1 MRNKIAKV
9 TVCALT
15 GLTVL
20 AGSQVNAYAL
30 PTESALAG
38 ISLPLEKTYEAVGSM
53 AAANVEDDVNI
64 RSGASEESEVVGKL
78 YRGAVAAITGLE
90 GEWYQVS
97 SGSVEGYIK
106 REYLIYGEEAEP
118 AIREAWTSTATVNT
132 EVLHVRADN
141 TMDAE
146 ILGALQEGEQIP
158 VIESL
163 QGWEKMSYG
172 EQEGYISQEYVSLE
186 SGYETAESIE
196 EEQARL
202 AEEAARQEAKI
213 RQEMVTY
220 SKQFLGNPYVWGG
233 TSLTN
238 GTDCSGFVQS
248 LYAHFGYAIPRD
260 SRSQAAGAAGITQEE
275 MQPGDLLFYSR
286 GGSIN
291 HVAMYI
297 GDGQIIHAS
306 NPKTG
311 IKISPYDYRQPVK
324 VVSYI

>member
-1 MRNKIAKV
+1 MRNEFAKV

-15 GLTVL
+15 GLVIL

-30 PTESALAG
+30 PTDTALAG
-38 ISLPLEKTYEAVGSM
+38 ISIPLEKTYEAVGSM
-53 AAANVEDDVNI
+53 AAANVEDYVNI
-64 RSGASEESEVVGKL
+64 RSGPSEESSVLGKL
-78 YRGAVAAITGLE
+78 YSGEVATITGQE
-90 GEWYQVS
+90 GEWYLVS

-106 REYLIYGEEAEP
+106 REYLLYGDEAGPLIE
-118 AIREAWTSTATVNT
+118 AAWTSTATVNA
-132 EVLHVRADN
+132 EVLHVRADKN
-141 TMDAE
+141 MDAE
-146 ILGALQEGEQIP
+146 ILGTLQEGEQ
-158 VIESL
+158 VAVEESL
-163 QGWEKMSYG
+163 PGWEKISFG
-172 EQEGYISQEYVSLE
+172 EQEGYISQEFVSLE
-186 SGYETAESIE
+186 SGYEAAESIE

-202 AEEAARQEAKI
+202 AQEAALRQESL
-213 RQEMVTY
+213 RQEMVDF

-248 LYAHFGYAIPRD
+248 LYAHFGYSIPRD
-260 SRSQAAGAAGITQEE
+260 SRSQAAGAAGISEDE

-311 IKISPYDYRQPVK
+311 IKISPYNYRQPVK